1 MHVLWFSELMDV
13 LVVLHHHQPD
23 HQPITTQ
30 VAYWKYAY
38 PCVLGAVVLVA
49 SSQVR
54 QEQVVHLV
62 GSMVRCSPPYPPA
75 VLRSHS
81 MVQVPYVQV

>member
-1 MHVLWFSELMDV
+1 MVS
-13 LVVLHHHQPD
+13 VVLNNHLPD

-54 QEQVVHLV
+54 QERHTGRTPSRVYGKV
-62 GSMVRCSPPYPPA
+62 CTPPYPPA
-75 VLRSHS
+75 VLKELTPLLLTLRY
-81 MVQVPYVQV
+81 M